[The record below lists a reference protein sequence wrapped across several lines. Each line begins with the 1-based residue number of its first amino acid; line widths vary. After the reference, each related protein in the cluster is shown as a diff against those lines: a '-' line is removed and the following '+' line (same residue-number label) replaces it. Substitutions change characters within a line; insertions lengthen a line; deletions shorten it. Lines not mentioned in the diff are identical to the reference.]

1 MGLPSTYSKIVAAI
15 TFASGILALLC
26 LVLLFIA
33 LADHPDAISDPVQIL
48 QVPNL
53 NISLIRGS
61 MLADIAGYY
70 LLLLPLIYYLRP
82 YLGKQSAWTDLLTF
96 CATAYAFGGAIGA
109 AIMSEVVT
117 RLYTEYYQAVP
128 AQQESILAVFRVVI
142 YLVYEGLWNLLGSL
156 FAGTWWLLMGYS
168 LLASHKALGWVTT
181 VLGAFTLLDAV
192 GHMSGIEWLA
202 AIGLNVY
209 LVLAPIWAIWIGVV
223 IWKKSTLLSPLPEL
237 HQVA

>member
-1 MGLPSTYSKIVAAI
+1 MRLPFTYSKIVAALTI
-15 TFASGILALLC
+15 ASGILALLC
-26 LVLLFIA
+26 LVLLSIA
-33 LADHPDAISDPVQIL
+33 LTDHPEAISDPVQIL
-48 QVPNL
+48 QVPDL
-53 NISLIRGS
+53 NISLIRAS

-82 YLGKQSAWTDLLTF
+82 YFRKHTAWADLLTF
-96 CATAYAFGGAIGA
+96 CATAYALGGAIGA

-128 AQQESILAVFRVVI
+128 AGQESIRAVFRSVI

-156 FAGTWWLLMGYS
+156 FAGIWWLLMGYA

-181 VLGAFTLLDAV
+181 LLGAFTLLDAL
-192 GHMSGIEWLA
+192 GHMSGIQWLA
-202 AIGLNVY
+202 EIGLNVY
-209 LVLAPIWAIWIGVV
+209 LVIAPLWAIWMGVV
-223 IWKKSTLLSPLPEL
+223 IWKRTTLLSPLPEL